1 MSYSYK
7 EMKALEAENRKWINR
22 ANEYQTLARAANEAQ
37 IELNTGRQRLRKAQ
51 QCLGSGIWSG
61 PDAEACRRTIAESC
75 TELEK
80 YRVLLQ
86 QTEATMTKKEQEARE
101 RASEIARKLV
111 NEVYA
116 DLDLAA
122 KVRVTVDSVTGNVSV
137 ASRS

>member
-1 MSYSYK
+1 MRLLHEEGSRFPFYIFGRTGVSVRPTVQDK
-7 EMKALEAENRKWINR
+7 EVPVETDKRPCTPGQWLNRATAGIPFGPDRRAVRRELEAHLEDR
-22 ANEYQTLARAANEAQ
+22 AQDLRRIYP
-37 IELNTGRQRLRKAQ
+37 ELT
-51 QCLGSGIWSG
+51 
-61 PDAEACRRTIAESC
+61 
-75 TELEK
+75 
-80 YRVLLQ
+80 
-86 QTEATMTKKEQEARE
+86 EQEARE

>member
-7 EMKALEAENRKWINR
+7 EMKSLEAENRKWINR
-22 ANEYQTLARAANEAQ
+22 ANEYQTLARAANEAE
-37 IELNTGRQRLRKAQ
+37 IELDIGMQNLRKAQ

-61 PDAEACRRTIAESC
+61 PDAEACRGTIAESC

-86 QTEATMTKKEQEARE
+86 QTEAAMTKKEQEARE

>member
-1 MSYSYK
+1 
-7 EMKALEAENRKWINR
+7 
-22 ANEYQTLARAANEAQ
+22 
-37 IELNTGRQRLRKAQ
+37 
-51 QCLGSGIWSG
+51 
-61 PDAEACRRTIAESC
+61 
-75 TELEK
+75 
-80 YRVLLQ
+80 
-86 QTEATMTKKEQEARE
+86 MTKKEQEARE